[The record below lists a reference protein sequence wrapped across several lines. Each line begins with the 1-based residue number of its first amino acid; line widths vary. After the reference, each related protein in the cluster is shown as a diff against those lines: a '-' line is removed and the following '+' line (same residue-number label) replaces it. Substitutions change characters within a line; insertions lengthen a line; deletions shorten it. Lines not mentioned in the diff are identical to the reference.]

1 MEPVTC
7 EKTAPRPD
15 LGVGV
20 PVVGV
25 LSDAPEAADGRCRS

>member
-7 EKTAPRPD
+7 EKTAPRPE

-25 LSDAPEAADGRCRS
+25 LCDAPEAAGGRCGS